1 MFSWNISAL
10 RITFW
15 SLIFNCL
22 AIISLPG
29 PGPEPM
35 FFYADA
41 FLQGHEFCRLYLQ
54 ELRNSEWSWTSRN
67 RSDIFPCLLTCSN
80 CVLCKK
86 VVWTRFL
93 AQYII
98 HAISFY
104 GSAAELKKKSN
115 KPKRPTIKSL
125 FGNFFRVLVLWR
137 YWGRPCHYIFM
148 LRTLTSVQSILKAM
162 TSLKEVSQANCRHS

>member
-1 MFSWNISAL
+1 MQMLSSKDMNFVGYTYKNFEIV
-10 RITFW
+10 
-15 SLIFNCL
+15 NDPE
-22 AIISLPG
+22 LPG
-29 PGPEPM
+29 IGRI
-35 FFYADA
+35 FF
-41 FLQGHEFCRLYLQ
+41 
-54 ELRNSEWSWTSRN
+54 
-67 RSDIFPCLLTCSN
+67 FPCLLTCSN
-80 CVLCKK
+80 CLLCKK